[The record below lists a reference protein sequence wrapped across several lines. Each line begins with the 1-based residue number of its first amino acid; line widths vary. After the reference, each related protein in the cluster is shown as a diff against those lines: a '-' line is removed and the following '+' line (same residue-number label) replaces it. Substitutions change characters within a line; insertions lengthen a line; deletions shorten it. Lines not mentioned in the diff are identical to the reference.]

1 MMRIE
6 PHKIIKRTT
15 KRGEQIVWRGLEQK
29 TEELLIQNYQKYY
42 RIAYLYVKSEPDAL
56 DVVQE
61 SAYKAIRGCRR
72 IKQEDFL
79 DTWITRIVINTATDL
94 LRRRSSTILVNPQDS
109 PEIWDNPQEDI
120 YQDLDLSRALEYLD
134 DNERITVILRF
145 FEDRKLEEIAQI
157 MEVGVNTVKSRLY
170 RALKKLRI
178 TLEA

>member
-1 MMRIE
+1 MR
-6 PHKIIKRTT
+6 
-15 KRGEQIVWRGLEQK
+15 RGLEQRI
-29 TEELLIQNYQKYY
+29 EELLIQNYQKYY
-42 RIAYLYVKSEPDAL
+42 RLAYLYVKTEQDAL

-61 SAYKAIRGCRR
+61 SAYKAIRGYRC
-72 IKQEDFL
+72 IKQEDYL

-94 LRRRSSTILVNPQDS
+94 LRKRSSTILVDPQGS
-109 PEIWDNPQEDI
+109 QEIWDNPQEDI

-134 DNERITVILRF
+134 DSERVTVILRF

-157 MEVGVNTVKSRLY
+157 MEVGINTVKSRLY